1 MIVYSRGQ
9 ILVILCILSLL
20 FPLAFGKLYG
30 PLRGRTMACS
40 TAPAAVYEL
49 RGAGIKEGYYSFK
62 ELQTARSLL
71 RAAGGLLEE
80 RGLAENAGI
89 AADAP
94 LKSGTRI
101 VFLPDRAG
109 VQGFQTAAITAA
121 ARLNFFMPVVL
132 NAATAEDLMLIP
144 GIGSKTAAAIISC
157 RTAQRS
163 IRHIEELKYIP
174 GLGEKKLLA
183 VAPYLTI
190 E

>member
-9 ILVILCILSLL
+9 MLVVLCILSLL
-20 FPLAFGKLYG
+20 FPFAFGKLYE
-30 PLRGRTMACS
+30 PFRERTMACS

-62 ELQTARSLL
+62 EIQTARSLL
-71 RAAGGLLEE
+71 QAAGGLLDG
-80 RGLAENAGI
+80 RGLAENAGM

-94 LKSGTRI
+94 LRSGARI
-101 VFLPDRAG
+101 TFLPGGAG
-109 VQGFQTAAITAA
+109 VRDCQAADMNAA

-144 GIGSKTAAAIISC
+144 GIGGKTAAAIIAC
-157 RTAQRS
+157 RTAQRH
-163 IRHIEELKYIP
+163 IRTMEELKYIP
-174 GLGEKKLLA
+174 GLGEKKLQA
-183 VAPYLTI
+183 VAPFITI